1 MIYEPGG
8 SWRLAPHSLGSG
20 TAQAQAL
27 HHHPATGPTR
37 RGLLGKEDG
46 EAPLLVLMAIGC
58 PRGSWHTTASHAILG
73 DGCTDGK
80 LRLGESSPGHDTCG
94 FWVLFEPAT
103 IHESWDGGN
112 TVASGS

>member
-1 MIYEPGG
+1 M
-8 SWRLAPHSLGSG
+8 
-20 TAQAQAL
+20 
-27 HHHPATGPTR
+27 
-37 RGLLGKEDG
+37 
-46 EAPLLVLMAIGC
+46 
-58 PRGSWHTTASHAILG
+58 ASHAILG

-80 LRLGESSPGHDTCG
+80 LGLGESSPGRDTCG